1 MTAKRAPDPGRL
13 PVWTGDQLADA
24 LLRRCGFGDNL
35 IRRAIETMAEEL
47 DATTADGDPDWSA
60 RGRGVDHVLTVAGL
74 KRVERAQ
81 VDVGG
86 TVTIVREVFGR
97 GVAPP
102 PALPRLAAAP
112 PPAPAAPPAPEP
124 APPSSEMPDPLPP
137 LEIQRFGRRGR
148 EEARPDGG

>member
-1 MTAKRAPDPGRL
+1 MTTRRRRAAAMLTQANGTPPM
-13 PVWTGDQLADA
+13 WTGDQAADA
-24 LLRRCGFGDNL
+24 LLRRCGFSDAL
-35 IRRAIETMAEEL
+35 IRRAIETMGEEL
-47 DATTADGDPDWSA
+47 TATTSEGDPDWSA

-102 PALPRLAAAP
+102 PTLPRLAAAP
-112 PPAPAAPPAPEP
+112 TPADPAPAPPRGPDHTCRPYAPVKNRTET
-124 APPSSEMPDPLPP
+124 
-137 LEIQRFGRRGR
+137 GRRCTQ
-148 EEARPDGG
+148 P